1 MNIAQWRRTV
11 LMQALAPPAIPPQ
24 YVSNKLANEVHRNW
38 AAGFLMYAVPASA
51 CSRHGCSLSVLCS
64 SGGVGPEFFI
74 QSIVGSS
81 WLLRLTL
88 EREGTL
94 PQVTSD
100 YLHTRKCPGS

>member
-1 MNIAQWRRTV
+1 
-11 LMQALAPPAIPPQ
+11 MQALAPPTVPPQ
-24 YVSNKLANEVHRNW
+24 YDSNKLADKDYWNW
-38 AAGFLMYAVPASA
+38 AAGFLMYVVPASV

-64 SGGVGPEFFI
+64 SGGVGPRFFI
-74 QSIVGSS
+74 QPITSSS